1 MDFGGE
7 TLQIGNPNFV
17 YQKVEVI
24 FLTSGNLQATAS
36 PSGYGTC
43 MVPRQKIIPSQ
54 MEVAPL
60 HRTVDISHKRRL
72 FKNTK
77 EI

>member
-1 MDFGGE
+1 MLIILSGHRRENWLSDKLSFATGEDFLLLHVRYE
-7 TLQIGNPNFV
+7 
-17 YQKVEVI
+17 K
-24 FLTSGNLQATAS
+24 
-36 PSGYGTC
+36 
-43 MVPRQKIIPSQ
+43 MIPSQ

-77 EI
+77 EIEKM